1 MDWILKQKTMKTPLV
16 LLITTLIILA
26 SGCNLNNPVD
36 TPDIEVSEKSAKLID
51 ANNQFGFDLFQ
62 KVYADEEEADNIM
75 VSPLSVALALAMTYN
90 GAESTTKEAMEK
102 TLRLMGLTKEEIN
115 QSYKTLVNGL
125 KSVDPKVLLEIANAI
140 YYRKGFDVE
149 TSFVTANRTFYNA
162 EVSALDFGSP
172 TAIDIINGWVYD
184 KTRGLIPTIIQEIT
198 PSHVM
203 FLLNAIYFKGTW
215 TKEFNPKSTV
225 KQPFEVLPGKTVD
238 ADYMHRLDTLDY
250 ARNEL
255 FSAIRLPYGK
265 ENYNMYVFLPE
276 PDKKIED
283 LVTQLD
289 KKNWEEWMKLF
300 KVTQTVDI
308 MLPKFKFPY
317 EIKLND
323 VLSDMGMGIAFDARA
338 DFTGIN
344 RGGGLNID
352 YVKHKSFIEVNEE
365 GTEAAAVTIVAI
377 ERTSAGPSKTYFHVT
392 RPFMFAI
399 TEKTTGA
406 IMFMGTVK
414 QP

>member
-1 MDWILKQKTMKTPLV
+1 MKTHFKILFA
-16 LLITTLIILA
+16 LLIIIFT
-26 SGCNLNNPVD
+26 GCNLNNPVD
-36 TPDIEVSEKSAKLID
+36 NNEIEVSEKSARLID
-51 ANNQFGFDLFQ
+51 ANNQFGFDLY
-62 KVYADEEEADNIM
+62 KKIYTYEDEADNIM
-75 VSPLSVALALAMTYN
+75 VSPLSVALALSMTYN
-90 GAESTTKEAMEK
+90 GAETTTKEAMEK
-102 TLRLMGLTKEEIN
+102 TLRLQGLSREEIN
-115 QSYKTLVNGL
+115 LSYQILVKGL
-125 KSVDPKVLLEIANAI
+125 KSVDPKVLIEIANAI

-149 TSFVTANRTFYNA
+149 TSFVTANHTFYNA

-172 TAIDIINGWVYD
+172 TAIDIINGWVFD

-225 KQPFEVLPGKTVD
+225 KQPFITGTGKSVD
-238 ADYMHRLDTLDY
+238 VDFMHRTDTLDY

-276 PDKKIED
+276 PDKKIDD
-283 LVTQLD
+283 LVAQLD

-300 KVTQTVDI
+300 KTTQTVDI

-317 EIKLND
+317 EVKLND

-365 GTEAAAVTIVAI
+365 GTEAAAVTVVAI
-377 ERTSAGPSKTYFHVT
+377 ERTSIGPSKTYFHVT
-392 RPFMFAI
+392 RPFMYAI

-414 QP
+414 KP

>member
-1 MDWILKQKTMKTPLV
+1 MKTPLT
-16 LLITTLIILA
+16 LLITALIVLA
-26 SGCNLNNPVD
+26 SGCNLNDPVD
-36 TPDIEVSEKSAKLID
+36 TPGIEVSEKSAKLID

-62 KVYADEEEADNIM
+62 KVYAYEEEAENIM
-75 VSPLSVALALAMTYN
+75 ISPLSVALALAMTYN
-90 GAESTTKEAMEK
+90 GAETTTKEAMEK
-102 TLRLMGLTKEEIN
+102 TLRLQGLTKEEIN
-115 QSYKTLVNGL
+115 LSYQTLVNGL

-140 YYRKGFDVE
+140 YYRNQGFDVE

-172 TAIDIINGWVYD
+172 AALDIINGWVYD
-184 KTRGLIPTIIQEIT
+184 KTRGLIPTIIQEIS

-225 KQPFEVLPGKTVD
+225 KHPFTVLPGKTVE
-238 ADYMHRLDTLDY
+238 ADYMHRTDTLDY

-276 PDKKIED
+276 PDKKLED
-283 LVTQLD
+283 LLTQLN
-289 KKNWEEWMKLF
+289 KQNWENWMKLF
-300 KVTQTVDI
+300 KKTQTVDI

-323 VLSDMGMGIAFDARA
+323 VLSDMGMGIAFGPQA
-338 DFTGIN
+338 DFAGIN

-365 GTEAAAVTIVAI
+365 GTEAAAVTIVVI
-377 ERTSAGPSKTYFHVT
+377 DRTSVGPSKTYFHVNK
-392 RPFMFAI
+392 PFMFAI

>member
-1 MDWILKQKTMKTPLV
+1 MKTITTITTPFV

-62 KVYADEEEADNIM
+62 KVYASEEEAENIM

-90 GAESTTKEAMEK
+90 GAETTTKEAMEK
-102 TLRLMGLTKEEIN
+102 ALRLNGLTTEEIN
-115 QSYKTLVNGL
+115 LSYQTLVKGL

-140 YYRKGFDVE
+140 YYRQGFDVE
-149 TSFVTANRTFYNA
+149 TSFVSANRTYYHA

-172 TAIDIINGWVYD
+172 TALDVINGWVYD
-184 KTRGLIPTIIQEIT
+184 KTHGLIPTIIQEIT

-225 KQPFEVLPGKTVD
+225 KQPFEVLPGKTVE
-238 ADYMHRLDTLDY
+238 ADYMHRTDTLDY

-276 PDKKIED
+276 PDKKLED
-283 LVTQLD
+283 MLTQLN
-289 KKNWEEWMKLF
+289 KQNWDNWMKLF
-300 KVTQTVDI
+300 KTTQTVDI

-323 VLSDMGMGIAFDARA
+323 VLSDMGMGIAFGSNA

-377 ERTSAGPSKTYFHVT
+377 ERTSAGPSKTYFHVN

-406 IMFMGTVK
+406 IMFIGTVK